1 MSEQLDHVVMA
12 QPYNPP
18 FLDHCLDP
26 PVSTGSATAAL
37 EVVMNCISAWIRMV
51 RPWVGWVPISKF

>member
-1 MSEQLDHVVMA
+1 MSEQLDYVVMA

-26 PVSTGSATAAL
+26 PVSTGSATATL
-37 EVVMNCISAWIRMV
+37 EIVINRISTWIRV
-51 RPWVGWVPISKF
+51 V